1 MTDYKT
7 TIEFE
12 EGRKK
17 FPYKCSKNKLTIGI
31 GRNIEERGL
40 SDDEIDYIYKNDER
54 IAESEAKTLVDGFEW
69 LADARKIALVSMVFQ
84 MGKGRVSRFKKMIA
98 AMNDNNFAL
107 AANEMLDSKWA
118 RDDTPERAERASEMM
133 RTGKM

>member
-40 SDDEIDYIYKNDER
+40 SEDEIDYIYQNDER
-54 IAESEAKTLVDGFEW
+54 IAETEAKTLVDGFEW
-69 LADARKIALVSMVFQ
+69 LSDARKIALVSMVFQ
-84 MGKGRVSRFKKMIA
+84 MGKGRVGKFENMIA
-98 AMNDNNFAL
+98 AINDNNFAL

-118 RDDTPERAERASEMM
+118 RDDTPERAERAAEMM
-133 RTGKM
+133 RLGKT

>member
-1 MTDYKT
+1 MTDFKT

-12 EGRKK
+12 EGRRTH
-17 FPYKCSKNKLTIGI
+17 PYKCSKNKLTIGI
-31 GRNIEERGL
+31 GRNIQDRGL
-40 SDDEIDYIYKNDER
+40 SDDEIDYIYQNDER
-54 IAESEAKTLVDGFEW
+54 IAETEAKTLVDGFEW

-84 MGKGRVSRFKKMIA
+84 MGKGRVSKFKKMIA
-98 AMNDNNFAL
+98 AINENNFAL

-118 RDDTPERAERASEMM
+118 RDDTPDRAERAAEMM